1 MNNIEITIKS
11 LLWVLGAVTI
21 TGGAAGYIVKALKP
35 LFNLKKKVDKLEER
49 CASIEA
55 IKEDNKILCEGILCL
70 LDHAATGNSVEDI
83 KKVRK
88 KLQAHLVNRG

>member
-1 MNNIEITIKS
+1 MNNIEITVRS
-11 LLWVLGAVTI
+11 LLWVLGAVTL
-21 TGGAAGYIVKALKP
+21 TGGAAGYIIKALKP
-35 LFNLKKKVDKLEER
+35 LFALKKKVDELEENYS
-49 CASIEA
+49 SIES

-70 LDHAATGNSVEDI
+70 LDHAATNNSIDDI